1 MNQRAPFLLCVNR
14 HGCYAQSVGLRR
26 CYVLSSLIL
35 FRFSQDI
42 SLIDRQLPV
51 ALTSFCTRK
60 LEITVSEH
68 HRLMSLEIFKMIVQ
82 VAILLQTQKQL
93 LLSLPVCI
101 VLVYMVQR
109 IYLRTSRQLRALE
122 LESQSGLYSWF
133 LETVRLVLPWLHQ
146 S

>member
-1 MNQRAPFLLCVNR
+1 
-14 HGCYAQSVGLRR
+14 
-26 CYVLSSLIL
+26 
-35 FRFSQDI
+35 
-42 SLIDRQLPV
+42 
-51 ALTSFCTRK
+51 
-60 LEITVSEH
+60 
-68 HRLMSLEIFKMIVQ
+68 MSLEIFKMIVQ